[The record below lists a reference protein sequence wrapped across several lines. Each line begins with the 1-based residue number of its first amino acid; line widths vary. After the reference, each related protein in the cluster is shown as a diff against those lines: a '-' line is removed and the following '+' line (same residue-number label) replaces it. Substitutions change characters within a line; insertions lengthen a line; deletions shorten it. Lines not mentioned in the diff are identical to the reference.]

1 MRRMRRLQARTEVRF
16 IIPLGR
22 LTLLELSFGLSIT
35 ELSPGPSS
43 ELLLPVADDLVLARD
58 VSQSAEQRGNDD
70 EDRPEE
76 DEPSRCDRRDRPDR
90 QHDPD
95 RPCNSTEQCTT
106 HPISV
111 VLLRRCIDLLRR
123 DRHPLCL
130 EASQCLRT
138 ARIIELARLDLGRIG
153 EDEVLDQLWDFTERL
168 DLRSRLGAF
177 IELLNVELTESIT
190 LREDITDDRAVGI
203 RGPDPPIRAGI
214 CAEPRPEGT
223 GIHGEYSNPAISGE
237 TEDQPGIGLD

>member
-1 MRRMRRLQARTEVRF
+1 MGRMRRLPAGTEVRF

-22 LTLLELSFGLSIT
+22 PTLFQLSFGLIIT
-35 ELSPGPSS
+35 ELGPGSAG
-43 ELLLPVADDLVLARD
+43 ELLLPVADDLILARD
-58 VSQSAEQRGNDD
+58 VSQPAEQRGNDD

-76 DEPSRCDRRDRPDR
+76 DEPSRGDRRDRPDR

-111 VLLRRCIDLLRR
+111 VLLRGGIDLLRR
-123 DRHPLCL
+123 DRHPICL
-130 EASQCLRT
+130 EASQCLRA
-138 ARIIELARLDLGRIG
+138 ARIIELARLDFGWIG
-153 EDEVLDQLWDFTERL
+153 EDEILDQSWHFTERL

-177 IELLNVELTESIT
+177 IELLNVELTEGIT
-190 LREDITDDRAVGI
+190 LREDITDDRAIGI
-203 RGPDPPIRAGI
+203 RGPDLPIRSGI

-223 GIHGEYSNPAISGE
+223 GVHGEYSNPAVSGE